1 MRSEKTSIVAEIRA
15 QITGSTFLILSKYK
29 GMKVAQTKELRKR
42 LARHKSEFHVVKNS
56 YLKKAVADLPQMKI
70 EDELNVPLAIIA
82 GKGDGIE
89 AAKIIDNFARET
101 SVGAIAF
108 GFFGG
113 RRFSAAEFGELVKLP
128 SRTTLLGMLAGA
140 LAAPMSGLASVM
152 RQKVASVVYALQAI
166 QELKSKSNSK

>member
-1 MRSEKTSIVAEIRA
+1 MRSEKVSIVAEMRA
-15 QITGSTFLILSKYK
+15 QMTGSTFLILSKYK
-29 GMKVAQTKELRKR
+29 GMKVAQAKELRKR
-42 LARHKSEFHVVKNS
+42 LVKQKSEFHVVKNS
-56 YLKKAVADLPQMKI
+56 YLKKAAADLPGFQI
-70 EDELNVPLAIIA
+70 TEDVDIPLAMVV

-89 AAKIIDNFARET
+89 AAKILDTFARET
-101 SVGAIAF
+101 SVGSIAF